1 MSRRVRTM
9 SRTLSAA
16 AAAHIVTVKPTPLP
30 PSNGRPAHHVNDTAT
45 AFDNPWASY
54 KDYDVKLNILIPWE
68 IRQRWSV
75 ASIVAS
81 LTTQGQEAAAAQ
93 GRAAK
98 GRQARLGRRIA

>member
-1 MSRRVRTM
+1 MFRARAM

-30 PSNGRPAHHVNDTAT
+30 PSDGRPAHHVNDTAT

-54 KDYDVKLNILIPWE
+54 KDYDVKFMLAIPWE

-75 ASIVAS
+75 ASIVLS
-81 LTTQGQEAAAAQ
+81 LTTQGQETAAAQ
-93 GRAAK
+93 GRAAQ
-98 GRQARLGRRIA
+98 GRQA